1 MALEK
6 KTIDP
11 EAAVDARIAA
21 AIQARLVEGRLACA
35 AGLEAAKALGVA
47 PIEIGRTADQLRIHL
62 TRCELGLFG
71 HPGGVK
77 GWEAEGI
84 AKLPVPE
91 GLEAALLA
99 ARDERGEIGCER
111 LLREAESFSVQRL
124 QVARV
129 ADRLGIR
136 IRDCRLGA
144 C

>member
-1 MALEK
+1 MALRNK
-6 KTIDP
+6 MIDP
-11 EAAVDARIAA
+11 DAAVDQRIAD
-21 AIQARLVEGRLACA
+21 AIRARLEEGRLPCA
-35 AGLEAAKALGVA
+35 AALEAAEALAVA

-84 AKLPVPE
+84 ANLPVPE
-91 GLEAALLA
+91 GLEEALLA
-99 ARDERGEIGCER
+99 ARDERGGIGCER
-111 LLREAESFSVQRL
+111 LWREAESFSVQRL

-129 ADRLGIR
+129 ADRLGIK